1 MSMSLEEDIEVLRH
15 IPFFEGFSNE
25 HLRLIAFSAES
36 RSLPE
41 KLLLYD
47 EGQLLH
53 SAYVVSSGRLR
64 GERKLKSGGYE
75 KREIGPGVLLGERA
89 LILDKRATE
98 SVRVEERARVL
109 QIRKAMFR
117 RLLQDYPEIA
127 LALRSRLMRQVVEAA
142 GDFDEVGKRFK
153 APSEASEGGQ
163 RPL

>member
-1 MSMSLEEDIEVLRH
+1 MSLETDIELLRE
-15 IPFFEGFSNE
+15 IPFFGGFSNE

-53 SAYVVSSGRLR
+53 SAYVIASGTMRAERR
-64 GERKLKSGGYE
+64 GKSGAE
-75 KREIGPGVLLGERA
+75 TTRREVGAGVILGERA

-98 SVRVEERARVL
+98 SVRVESRSRVL

-117 RLLQDYPEIA
+117 RMLQEYPEIA
-127 LALRSRLMRQVVEAA
+127 LTLRARMMRQVMQASAEFNEVARRLAA
-142 GDFDEVGKRFK
+142 MQG
-153 APSEASEGGQ
+153 
-163 RPL
+163 

>member
-1 MSMSLEEDIEVLRH
+1 MSLEADIEVLRH
-15 IPFFEGFSNE
+15 VPFFEGFSDE

-53 SAYVVSSGRLR
+53 SAYVIVSGLLR
-64 GERKLKSGGYE
+64 GEHKGKSGAPAA
-75 KREIGPGVLLGERA
+75 KREIGPGVILGERA
-89 LILDKRATE
+89 LILDTSAAE

-117 RLLQDYPEIA
+117 RLLHEYPEIA
-127 LALRSRLMRQVVEAA
+127 STLRARLARDVMEAA
-142 GDFDEVGKRFK
+142 AEL
-153 APSEASEGGQ
+153 SEAGRRLAVTQG
-163 RPL
+163 

>member
-1 MSMSLEEDIEVLRH
+1 MSLEADIEVLRH
-15 IPFFEGFSNE
+15 VPFFEGFSDE

-53 SAYVVSSGRLR
+53 SAYVIVSGLLR
-64 GERKLKSGGYE
+64 GEHKGKAGAPAA
-75 KREIGPGVLLGERA
+75 KREIGPGVILGERA
-89 LILDKRATE
+89 LILDTRAAE

-117 RLLQDYPEIA
+117 RLLQEYPEIA
-127 LALRSRLMRQVVEAA
+127 MALRARLSRNVIRASAELSQAA
-142 GDFDEVGKRFK
+142 RRL
-153 APSEASEGGQ
+153 APTES
-163 RPL
+163 

>member
-1 MSMSLEEDIEVLRH
+1 MSLEADIELLRA

-53 SAYVVSSGRLR
+53 SAYVVASGSMRAERR
-64 GERKLKSGGYE
+64 GKNGGE
-75 KREIGPGVLLGERA
+75 TTRREIGPGVILGERA
-89 LILDKRATE
+89 LVLDKRATE
-98 SVRVEERARVL
+98 SVRVESRSRVL

-117 RLLQDYPEIA
+117 RLLQEYPEIA
-127 LALRSRLMRQVVEAA
+127 LTLRARMMRQVVQASAELNAVAERLAA
-142 GDFDEVGKRFK
+142 MRG
-153 APSEASEGGQ
+153 
-163 RPL
+163 

>member
-1 MSMSLEEDIEVLRH
+1 MSLEADIEVLRH
-15 IPFFEGFSNE
+15 VPFFEGFSDE

-53 SAYVVSSGRLR
+53 SAYVIVSGLLR
-64 GERKLKSGGYE
+64 GEHKGKAGAPVA
-75 KREIGPGVLLGERA
+75 KREIGPGVILGERA
-89 LILDKRATE
+89 LILDTRAAE

-117 RLLQDYPEIA
+117 RLLQEYPEIA
-127 LALRSRLMRQVVEAA
+127 MALRARLSRTVIRASAELSQAA
-142 GDFDEVGKRFK
+142 RRL
-153 APSEASEGGQ
+153 ARSES
-163 RPL
+163 

>member
-1 MSMSLEEDIEVLRH
+1 MSLEEDIEILRL
-15 IPFFEGFSNE
+15 IPFFEGFSSE

-53 SAYVVSSGRLR
+53 SAYVVVSGRLR
-64 GERKLKSGGYE
+64 AERRLKGAAAPLQ
-75 KREIGPGVLLGERA
+75 RQIGPGVILGERA
-89 LILDKRATE
+89 LILEKRATE

-117 RLLQDYPEIA
+117 RMLQDYPEIA
-127 LALRSRLMRQVVEAA
+127 LTLRSRLMRHVVQASAEFSEVARRLAA
-142 GDFDEVGKRFK
+142 TRF
-153 APSEASEGGQ
+153 
-163 RPL
+163 